1 MDSFFPAAAGCCLL
15 SLAFVITALPWLALI
30 EPDGFRLAVKKP
42 LNWIYALVAVLA
54 VAALLALFVGVVLD
68 PARLLNWGRLAGAL
82 IHLQLIVA
90 FFTLLFPCILLIWPH
105 GGAVALAAFL
115 EGVRQ
120 PMFWMI
126 TLIAAGLMYVSIVI
140 PYFTFGED
148 GKMVKELGFDTIMI
162 VSVIFSVLAASMSIS
177 EEIEGRTAITVMSKP
192 VSRRQFL
199 MGKFLGI
206 LLAAVLMTLLLG
218 WAFNGVLYFKP
229 LFDNEPPPDPS
240 WIAEVQARF
249 GPMFGHPTVSFLSGA
264 RLWFDMAAEAAPG
277 LIFGLCKTMVLLSIA
292 VALATRLPLIVN
304 LIACLV
310 IFFFGH
316 LTHTLVQI
324 SENKFRLVNF
334 IAKTFETILPGLNNF
349 DLSALIAKDTP
360 TNVVDLWW
368 YVGSVFLY
376 AFMYSAIALVFGLIL
391 FEDRDLA

>member
-1 MDSFFPAAAGCCLL
+1 MDSFLPSLAGCSIL
-15 SLAFVITALPWLALI
+15 SLALVITALPWFAI
-30 EPDGFRLAVKKP
+30 VEPAGFRVAVRKP
-42 LNWIYALVAVLA
+42 LNWIYGLIAVVVLA
-54 VAALLALFVGVVLD
+54 ALMALFVGVVLD
-68 PARLLNWGRLAGAL
+68 SARLLNWGRLIGA
-82 IHLQLIVA
+82 IIQLQSTLC
-90 FFTLLFPCILLIWPH
+90 FFCILFPIILLMWPH

-126 TLIAAGLMYVSIVI
+126 TLFAAGLMYVSIVV

-148 GKMVKELGFDTIMI
+148 AKMVKELGFDTIMI

-199 MGKFLGI
+199 LGKFLGI
-206 LLAAVLMTLLLG
+206 LLAAVLMTMLLG

-229 LFDNEPPPDPS
+229 LFDNEPLPDPA
-240 WIAEVQARF
+240 WVNEWQLNYGRTF
-249 GPMFGHPTVSFLSGA
+249 GAPATSFLSGA
-264 RLWFDMAAEAAPG
+264 VLWLTMALESAPG

-304 LIACLV
+304 LISCLV

-324 SENKFRLVNF
+324 SEGKLRLVNF

-349 DLSALIAKDTP
+349 DLSALIAKETP
-360 TNVVDLWW
+360 TDFYALWY
-368 YVGSVFLY
+368 YVGCVFLY
-376 AFMYSAIALVFGLIL
+376 AFMYSTIALVFGLIL

>member
-1 MDSFFPAAAGCCLL
+1 
-15 SLAFVITALPWLALI
+15 
-30 EPDGFRLAVKKP
+30 
-42 LNWIYALVAVLA
+42 
-54 VAALLALFVGVVLD
+54 
-68 PARLLNWGRLAGAL
+68 
-82 IHLQLIVA
+82 
-90 FFTLLFPCILLIWPH
+90 
-105 GGAVALAAFL
+105 
-115 EGVRQ
+115 
-120 PMFWMI
+120 
-126 TLIAAGLMYVSIVI
+126 AGLMYVSIVI

-148 GKMVKELGFDTIMI
+148 AKMVKELGFDTIMI

-199 MGKFLGI
+199 LGKFLGI

-218 WAFNGVLYFKP
+218 WVFNSVLYFKP
-229 LFDNEPPPDPS
+229 LFDNEPLPDPN
-240 WIAEVQARF
+240 WVAEAQNQF
-249 GPMFGHPTVSFLSGA
+249 GAKFGHPTVSFLSGA
-264 RLWFDMAAEAAPG
+264 LLWYELVIQALPG

-292 VALATRLPLIVN
+292 VALSTRLPLIVN
-304 LIACLV
+304 LISCLV

-324 SENKFRLVNF
+324 SENRFRLVNF

-360 TNVVDLWW
+360 TDLGELWY
-368 YVGSVFLY
+368 YVGFVFLY
-376 AFMYSAIALVFGLIL
+376 AFVYSTIALVFGLIL

>member
-1 MDSFFPAAAGCCLL
+1 MDSFFSSAAGCCLL
-15 SLAFVITALPWLALI
+15 SFVVLGTAIPWIALI
-30 EPDGFRLAVKKP
+30 EPEGFRRSIKKP
-42 LNWIYALVAVLA
+42 LTWIYAVIAVL
-54 VAALLALFVGVVLD
+54 VVGALLALFVGVVLD
-68 PARLLNWGRLAGAL
+68 ANRLLNWGRLVGAFV
-82 IHLQLIVA
+82 HLQLIVA
-90 FFTLLFPCILLIWPH
+90 FFAGLFPLLLLVWPH

-115 EGVRQ
+115 EGIRQ

-148 GKMVKELGFDTIMI
+148 AKMVKELGFDTIMI

-199 MGKFLGI
+199 LGKFLGI
-206 LLAAVLMTLLLG
+206 LLAAVLMTLLLA
-218 WAFNGVLYFKP
+218 WVFNSVLYFKP
-229 LFDNEPPPDPS
+229 LFDNEPPPDPN
-240 WIAEVQARF
+240 WVAEVQNQF
-249 GPMFGHPTVSFLSGA
+249 GAKFGHPTVSFLSGA
-264 RLWFDMAAEAAPG
+264 LLWYEMVIQALPG

-292 VALATRLPLIVN
+292 VALSTRLPLIVN
-304 LIACLV
+304 LISCLV

-324 SENKFRLVNF
+324 SENRFRLVNF

-360 TNVVDLWW
+360 TDLWELW
-368 YVGSVFLY
+368 YYVGFVFLY
-376 AFMYSAIALVFGLIL
+376 ACVYSTIALVFGLIL

>member
-1 MDSFFPAAAGCCLL
+1 MDSFFSSAAGCCIL
-15 SLAFVITALPWLALI
+15 SLIVVVTALPWLALL
-30 EPDGFRLAVKKP
+30 EPEGFLLALKKP
-42 LNWIYALVAVLA
+42 LNWVYGLVAILVLGA
-54 VAALLALFVGVVLD
+54 VFALFVGVVLD
-68 PARLLNWGRLAGAL
+68 SSRLLNWGRIVGAL
-82 IHLQLIVA
+82 IHLQLIAA
-90 FFTLLFPCILLIWPH
+90 FFVTLFPIILLLWPH

-126 TLIAAGLMYVSIVI
+126 TLVAAGLMYVSIVI

-148 GKMVKELGFDTIMI
+148 GKMVRELGFDTIMI
-162 VSVIFSVLAASMSIS
+162 VCVIFSVLAASMSIS

-199 MGKFLGI
+199 VGKFMGI
-206 LLAAVLMTLLLG
+206 LLAAVLMTMLLG

-229 LFDNEPPPDPS
+229 LFDNDPLPDPN
-240 WIAEVQARF
+240 WVALLQARF
-249 GPMFGHPTVSFLSGA
+249 GGTVGAPTVSFLSGA
-264 RLWFDMAAEAAPG
+264 LLWLQNIIETAPG

-292 VALATRLPLIVN
+292 VALSTRLPLIVN
-304 LIACLV
+304 LISCLV
-310 IFFFGH
+310 IFFLGH
-316 LTHTLVQI
+316 LTHTLAQV
-324 SENKFRLVNF
+324 SENKYKLVNF
-334 IAKTFETILPGLNNF
+334 VAKTFETILPGLDKF

-360 TNVVDLWW
+360 TEVSHLWI

-376 AFMYSAIALVFGLIL
+376 AFVYSTIALVFGLIL

>member
-1 MDSFFPAAAGCCLL
+1 MESFFSSAAGCSFL
-15 SLAFVITALPWLALI
+15 SLAIVVTALPWFALI
-30 EPDGFRLAVKKP
+30 EPEGFRQAIKKP
-42 LNWIYALVAVLA
+42 LNWIYGLVAVLV
-54 VAALLALFVGVVLD
+54 VAAVLALFVGVVLD
-68 PARLLNWGRLAGAL
+68 AGRLVNWGRLVGAL
-82 IHLQLIVA
+82 VHLQLIVT
-90 FFTLLFPCILLIWPH
+90 FFAVLFPILLLVWPH
-105 GGAVALAAFL
+105 GSAVALAAFL

-148 GKMVKELGFDTIMI
+148 AKMVKELGFDTIMI

-199 MGKFLGI
+199 LGKFLGI
-206 LLAAVLMTLLLG
+206 LLAAMLMTMLLG

-229 LFDNEPPPDPS
+229 LFDNEPPPDPG
-240 WIAEVQARF
+240 WIAYAQARF
-249 GPMFGHPTVSFLSGA
+249 GPTIGQPTVSFLSGSL
-264 RLWFDMAAEAAPG
+264 LWFLYALEAMPG

-292 VALATRLPLIVN
+292 VALSTRLPLIVN
-304 LIACLV
+304 LIACMV

-324 SENKFRLVNF
+324 SENKYRLVNF

-360 TNVVDLWW
+360 TDFGQLWG
-368 YVGSVFLY
+368 YVGIVFLY
-376 AFMYSAIALVFGLIL
+376 AFVYSTIALVFGLIL

>member
-1 MDSFFPAAAGCCLL
+1 MDSFFSSAAGCSIL
-15 SLAFVITALPWLALI
+15 SLIVVVTALPWFAII
-30 EPDGFRLAVKKP
+30 EPEGFRLAIRKP
-42 LNWIYALVAVLA
+42 LNWIYGLVATLGLA
-54 VAALLALFVGVVLD
+54 VVLALFVGVVLD
-68 PARLLNWGRLAGAL
+68 AGRLLDWGRIVGAL
-82 IHLQLIVA
+82 IHLQLIAA
-90 FFTLLFPCILLIWPH
+90 FFVMLFPILLLIWPH

-126 TLIAAGLMYVSIVI
+126 TLVAAGLMYVSIVI

-148 GKMVKELGFDTIMI
+148 AKMVKELGYDTIMI
-162 VSVIFSVLAASMSIS
+162 VSVIFSVLASSMSIS

-199 MGKFLGI
+199 IGKFLGI
-206 LLAAVLMTLLLG
+206 LLAAVLMTMLLG
-218 WAFNGVLYFKP
+218 WVFNGVLYFKP
-229 LFDNEPPPDPS
+229 LFDKEPLPDPY
-240 WIAEVQARF
+240 WVALLQTNF
-249 GPMFGHPTVSFLSGA
+249 GPTVGGPTVSFLSGA
-264 RLWFDMAAEAAPG
+264 LLWLQMIIETAPG

-292 VALATRLPLIVN
+292 VALSTRLPLIVN

-310 IFFFGH
+310 IFFLGH
-316 LTHTLVQI
+316 LTHTLAEV
-324 SENKFRLVNF
+324 SENKFKLISFV
-334 IAKTFETILPGLNNF
+334 AKTFETILPGLDKF

-360 TNVVDLWW
+360 TDVGHLWF

-376 AFMYSAIALVFGLIL
+376 AFVYSTIALVFGLIL

>member
-1 MDSFFPAAAGCCLL
+1 MDSFLASAVGCTIL
-15 SLAFVITALPWLALI
+15 SLVIAITALPWFALI
-30 EPDGFRLAVKKP
+30 EPAGFRLALRKP
-42 LNWIYALVAVLA
+42 LNWIYGILA
-54 VAALLALFVGVVLD
+54 VVVLSALLALFVGIVLD
-68 PARLLNWGRLAGAL
+68 PTRLMNWGRVLGAL
-82 IHLQLIVA
+82 IHLQIIVC
-90 FFTLLFPCILLIWPH
+90 FFSLLFPLILLIWPH

-120 PMFWMI
+120 PMFWMM
-126 TLIAAGLMYVSIVI
+126 TLFAAGLMYVSIVI

-148 GKMVKELGFDTIMI
+148 AKMVKELGFDTIMI

-199 MGKFLGI
+199 LGKFLGI
-206 LLAAVLMTLLLG
+206 LLAAVLMTMLLG

-229 LFDNEPPPDPS
+229 LFDNEPLPDPG
-240 WIAEVQARF
+240 WVNEAQIRF
-249 GPMFGHPTVSFLSGA
+249 ASALGAPTVSFLSGSL
-264 RLWFDMAAEAAPG
+264 LWLQMALEAAPG

-304 LIACLV
+304 LISCLV

-324 SENKFRLVNF
+324 SEGKLRLVNF

-360 TNVVDLWW
+360 TDVHDLWV
-368 YVGSVFLY
+368 YVGFVFLY
-376 AFMYSAIALVFGLIL
+376 AFMYSSIAMVFGLIL

>member
-1 MDSFFPAAAGCCLL
+1 MDSFLSSAAGCSILG
-15 SLAFVITALPWLALI
+15 LAIVLTALPWFALV
-30 EPDGFRLAVKKP
+30 EPVGFRQGIKKP
-42 LNWIYALVAVLA
+42 LNWVYGLVAVIA
-54 VAALLALFVGVVLD
+54 VTILLALFVGVVLD
-68 PARLLNWGRLAGAL
+68 SGRLLNWGRLVGAL
-82 IHLQLIVA
+82 LQLQLTVA
-90 FFTLLFPCILLIWPH
+90 FFMVLFPLILLVWPH

-115 EGVRQ
+115 EGIRQ

-126 TLIAAGLMYVSIVI
+126 TSIAAGLMYVSIVI

-148 GKMVKELGFDTIMI
+148 AKMVKELGFDTIMI

-199 MGKFLGI
+199 LGKFLGI

-229 LFDNEPPPDPS
+229 LFDNEPPPDPAWVS
-240 WIAEVQARF
+240 LMQAHYGPTF
-249 GPMFGHPTVSFLSGA
+249 GQPTVSFLSGTL
-264 RLWFDMAAEAAPG
+264 LWIATAIEAAPG

-292 VALATRLPLIVN
+292 VALSTRLPLIVN
-304 LIACLV
+304 LISCLV

-316 LTHTLVQI
+316 LTHSLVQI
-324 SENKFRLVNF
+324 SENRFRLVNF

-360 TNVVDLWW
+360 TDPADLWR
-368 YVGSVFLY
+368 YVGFVFGY
-376 AFMYSAIALVFGLIL
+376 AFVYSTIALVFGLIL